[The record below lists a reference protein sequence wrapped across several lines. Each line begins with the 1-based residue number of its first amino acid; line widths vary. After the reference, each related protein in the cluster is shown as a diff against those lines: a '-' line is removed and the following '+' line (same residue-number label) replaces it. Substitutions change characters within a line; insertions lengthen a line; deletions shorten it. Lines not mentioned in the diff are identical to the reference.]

1 MITEAIPKRNNV
13 PGVEKLLSDRE
24 VGRRGGGMGL
34 RKNDH
39 VRPLFKK
46 ELNST
51 EFLPGLHFEAIDVPT
66 NDFEVGERAGKPML
80 DLERGRS
87 LLSAIGLKRGR
98 EREGIFTL
106 ATTEVRSNVRVPIAL
121 GHGKRVITCT
131 PTYPLLFSF
140 FVFTVFKSII
150 TH

>member
-1 MITEAIPKRNNV
+1 
-13 PGVEKLLSDRE
+13 
-24 VGRRGGGMGL
+24 MGL
-34 RKNDH
+34 GKDNH
-39 VRPLFKK
+39 VRPLLEK

-51 EFLPGLHFEAIDVPT
+51 EFLPSFHFEAINVPT
-66 NDFEVGERAGKPML
+66 NDFEVSERAGKPML
-80 DLERGRS
+80 NLQRGRS
-87 LLSAIGLKRGR
+87 LLSAFGLKRGR

-131 PTYPLLFSF
+131 PAYPLLFSF
-140 FVFTVFKSII
+140 FFFTVFKSII